1 MQWQR
6 GHTTVVQLGDVCK
19 TSKALFHPKVF
30 LLAAV
35 ECYLH
40 LHLTCVVLNWEIRNL
55 RELSEQKVEI

>member
-1 MQWQR
+1 M
-6 GHTTVVQLGDVCK
+6 VQLGDVRK

-35 ECYLH
+35 EYYLH